1 MIELPPH
8 LHPMIVHF
16 PIALFLIALAL
27 EILGFITKKETFHQ
41 SALTLYVIA
50 ALMTP
55 LVVRTGI
62 WEATKIGLS
71 HPLLDKHRTFALWTM
86 WTSLMSLPLLWLIKK
101 EASKYFRILFLM
113 FLIATSILVSI
124 GADKG
129 GRMVYEYG
137 IGVEE

>member
-1 MIELPPH
+1 VIELPPH

-16 PIALFLIALAL
+16 PIALFLMALVL
-27 EILGFITKKETFHQ
+27 DILNFITKKETFHQ

-55 LVVRTGI
+55 LVVKTGI

-101 EASKYFRILFLM
+101 EADKYFRILFLV
-113 FLIATSILVSI
+113 FLITTTILVSI

-137 IGVEE
+137 VGIEE

>member
-1 MIELPPH
+1 MFELPPH

-16 PIALFLIALAL
+16 PIALFLMALVL
-27 EILGFITKKETFHQ
+27 DILSFIVKKETFHQ

-71 HPLLDKHRTFALWTM
+71 HPLLDQHRQYATWLM
-86 WTSLMSLPLLWLIKK
+86 WFSLMSLPVLWLLKR
-101 EASKYFRILFLM
+101 EFNKYFRLIFIIL
-113 FLIATSILVSI
+113 LIGSSVLVSVA
-124 GADKG
+124 ADKG

-137 IGVEE
+137 VGVEQ

>member
-1 MIELPPH
+1 MFELPPH

-16 PIALFLIALAL
+16 PIALFLVALVL
-27 EILGFITKKETFHQ
+27 DISSFITKKETFHQ

-101 EASKYFRILFLM
+101 EAAKYFRILFLV

-129 GRMVYEYG
+129 GRMVFEYG
-137 IGVEE
+137 VGIEE

>member
-1 MIELPPH
+1 MFELPPH
-8 LHPMIVHF
+8 LHPMMVHF
-16 PIALFLIALAL
+16 PIALFLIAFGL
-27 EILGFITKKETFHQ
+27 EILSFITKRDTFHH

-62 WEATKIGLS
+62 WEATKLGLA

-86 WTSLMSLPLLWLIKK
+86 WTSLMSLPLLWFIKK
-101 EASKYFRILFLM
+101 EAAKYFRILFLV
-113 FLIATSILVSI
+113 FLIAAAILVSI

-129 GRMVYEYG
+129 GANG
-137 IGVEE
+137 I

>member
-1 MIELPPH
+1 MFELPAH
-8 LHPMIVHF
+8 LHPMVVHF
-16 PIALFLIALAL
+16 PIALFIMALVFELMSLIAKNESLHKAA
-27 EILGFITKKETFHQ
+27 IYMYIT
-41 SALTLYVIA
+41 A
-50 ALMTP
+50 ALITP

-62 WEATKIGLS
+62 WEAAKLGLS

-101 EASKYFRILFLM
+101 EATKYFRIIFLA

-129 GRMVYEYG
+129 GRMVFEYG
-137 IGVEE
+137 VGVE

>member
-1 MIELPPH
+1 MFELPPH

-16 PIALFLIALAL
+16 PIALFLTALVL
-27 EILGFITKKETFHQ
+27 DLLSFITKRETFHQ

-50 ALMTP
+50 ALITP

-71 HPLLDKHRTFALWTM
+71 HPLLDEHRTFALWTM
-86 WTSLMSLPLLWLIKK
+86 WISLMSLPLLWLIKK
-101 EASKYFRILFLM
+101 EAAKYFRILFLV

-129 GRMVYEYG
+129 GRMVFEYG
-137 IGVEE
+137 VGIEE

>member
-1 MIELPPH
+1 MFELPPH
-8 LHPMIVHF
+8 LHPMIIHF
-16 PIALFLIALAL
+16 PIALFLMALAL
-27 EILGFITKKETFHQ
+27 DILSFVTKKETFHQ

-50 ALMTP
+50 ALLTP

-71 HPLLDKHRTFALWTM
+71 HPLLDEHRTFALWTM

-101 EASKYFRILFLM
+101 EAPKYFRILFLV
-113 FLIATSILVSI
+113 FLISTAILVSI

-137 IGVEE
+137 VGIEE

>member
-16 PIALFLIALAL
+16 PIALFMIAAAL
-27 EILGFITKKETFHQ
+27 EILSLITKKETFHQ

-62 WEATKIGLS
+62 WEAAKIGLS
-71 HPLLDKHRTFALWTM
+71 HPLLDEHRTFALWTM
-86 WTSLMSLPLLWLIKK
+86 WISLMSLPLLWLIKK
-101 EASKYFRILFLM
+101 EAPKYFRILFLVL
-113 FLIATSILVSI
+113 LIAATILVSI

>member
-1 MIELPPH
+1 MV
-8 LHPMIVHF
+8 VHF
-16 PIALFLIALAL
+16 PIALFLTALVL
-27 EILGFITKKETFHQ
+27 DILSLITKNETFHQ
-41 SALTLYVIA
+41 SALTIYVIA
-50 ALMTP
+50 ALLTP

-101 EASKYFRILFLM
+101 EAAKYFRILFLV

-129 GRMVYEYG
+129 GRMVFEYG
-137 IGVEE
+137 VGIEE

>member
-16 PIALFLIALAL
+16 PIALFMMALVL
-27 EILGFITKKETFHQ
+27 DLVSFITKKETFHH

-55 LVVRTGI
+55 MVVRTGML
-62 WEATKIGLS
+62 EATKLGLS

-101 EASKYFRILFLM
+101 ETPKYFRMIFFV
-113 FLIATSILVSI
+113 FLITVAVLVSI
-124 GADKG
+124 GADIG

-137 IGVEE
+137 VGVEE

>member
-1 MIELPPH
+1 MPPH
-8 LHPMIVHF
+8 LHPMVVHF
-16 PIALFLIALAL
+16 PIALFLIALVL
-27 EILGFITKKETFHQ
+27 DILSFITKKENFHQ

-50 ALMTP
+50 TLMTP

-62 WEATKIGLS
+62 MEATKIGLS

-101 EASKYFRILFLM
+101 ESAKYFRILFLV
-113 FLIATSILVSI
+113 FLVATSILVSI

-137 IGVEE
+137 VGIEE